1 MPTRYLKPGVRDSE
15 AIDSLSPLAENLF
28 YRLLVTVD
36 DFGRFDSRPAMIKA
50 SCFPIKES
58 VSINKCK
65 DLIDELARSGLV
77 SVYQAEGKNVLQMSK
92 WDNVPRQKES
102 KYPAMS
108 DACIQVHTDVY
119 GLHTN
124 APLTKTET
132 ETETETKTKTV
143 APEGVSIDIWNDF
156 VSLRKSKKAA
166 ITSTALLG
174 LQREA
179 KKANMTLEQ
188 VMTTCCERGWA
199 GFKAEWMVGQ
209 AIRINKQDMI
219 RQTVPTPVGSDS
231 ALKKIEED
239 RKLAVPPPENIKQR
253 INEILKRGI

>member
-65 DLIDELARSGLV
+65 DLIDELARNGLV
-77 SVYQAEGKNVLQMSK
+77 SVYLANGKNVLQMSK

-108 DACIQVHTDVY
+108 DTCIQVHTDVN

-132 ETETETKTKTV
+132 ETKTETKTKTKTV
-143 APEGVSIDIWNDF
+143 APEGVSQEVWDSF
-156 VSLRKSKKAA
+156 VEQRKVARAVISDTV
-166 ITSTALLG
+166 IE
-174 LQREA
+174 QIRREA
-179 KKANMTLEQ
+179 IKAGWSLEQ
-188 VMTTCCERGWA
+188 ALSEISARGWR
-199 GFKAEWMVGQ
+199 GFKAAWVTEKISHAERLSNTMSNLTNGLT
-209 AIRINKQDMI
+209 APKKQFWQLED
-219 RQTVPTPVGSDS
+219 
-231 ALKKIEED
+231 KK
-239 RKLAVPPPENIKQR
+239 N
-253 INEILKRGI
+253 G